1 MNIAIV
7 IPVFR
12 PDGRLKM
19 CIERLLRQSVMPDRI
34 LLNVLY
40 ENPVDREI
48 PEVYMDERIE
58 VRYTPREE
66 YDRAGSRD
74 TILRELDSDIV
85 IFMVQTAIPQNRYLV
100 EKLTEPFKEKRTA
113 VVYGRHMTDDECS
126 PIECCV
132 RQFNYPPKGMTKSL
146 EDAGKLGIR
155 TFFNS
160 NVCAAYRRRAYLET
174 EGFGKRM
181 IAGEDMLAARRLL
194 EKGWQAVYAPEA
206 EVIYYRNDDLHGLW
220 KRNFDIG
227 VAHAEH
233 PEMLENTK
241 PGKEGVRLVRVTSAL
256 LRQNHMEEY
265 LGEVLTRS
273 IVRYLAYQLG
283 RNYERLP
290 EGVVRKCSANKEYW
304 EKKSWDIFI
313 LQDMDRLYGMW
324 KIKSVARPISN

>member
-1 MNIAIV
+1 MNIEIV

-19 CIERLLRQSVMPDRI
+19 SIERLLRQSVMPDRI
-34 LLNVLY
+34 LLEVLY
-40 ENPVDREI
+40 ENLIDREI
-48 PEVYMDERIE
+48 PEIYMDKRIE
-58 VRYTPREE
+58 VRYTPKEE

-74 TILRELDSDIV
+74 AILRELDSDIV

-100 EKLTEPFKEKRTA
+100 EKLTEPFKEERTA

-146 EDAGKLGIR
+146 EDTGKLGIR

-160 NVCAAYRRRAYLET
+160 NVCAAYRRSAYLET

-194 EKGWQAVYAPEA
+194 EKGWQAVYVPEA

-233 PEMLENTK
+233 PEMIENTK

-304 EKKSWDIFI
+304 EKK
-313 LQDMDRLYGMW
+313 
-324 KIKSVARPISN
+324 

>member
-19 CIERLLRQSVMPDRI
+19 SIERLLRQSVMPDRI
-34 LLNVLY
+34 LLEVLY
-40 ENPVDREI
+40 ENPIDREI
-48 PEVYMDERIE
+48 PEIYMDKRIE
-58 VRYTPREE
+58 ARYTPKEE

-74 TILRELDSDIV
+74 AIIRELDSDIV
-85 IFMVQTAIPQNRYLV
+85 IFMVQMAIPQNRYLV
-100 EKLTEPFKEKRTA
+100 EKLTEPFKEERTA

-146 EDAGKLGIR
+146 EDTGKLGIR

-160 NVCAAYRRRAYLET
+160 NICAAYRRSAYLET

-194 EKGWQAVYAPEA
+194 EKGWQTVYAPEA
-206 EVIYYRNDDLHGLW
+206 EILYYRNDNLRELW
-220 KRNFDIG
+220 KRSFDIG

-233 PEMLENTK
+233 PEMIENTK
-241 PGKEGVRLVRVTSAL
+241 PGKEGMRLVRVTSAL
-256 LRQNHMEEY
+256 LKQNHMEEY
-265 LGEVLTRS
+265 LGEVAARS
-273 IVRYLAYQLG
+273 AVRYLAYHFG
-283 RNYERLP
+283 KHYAHLP
-290 EGVVRKCSANKEYW
+290 EHFVRKCSANKAYW
-304 EKKSWDIFI
+304 EKE
-313 LQDMDRLYGMW
+313 
-324 KIKSVARPISN
+324 

>member
-1 MNIAIV
+1 MNIEIV

-19 CIERLLRQSVMPDRI
+19 SIERLLRQSVMPDRI
-34 LLNVLY
+34 LLEVLY
-40 ENPVDREI
+40 ENLIDREI
-48 PEVYMDERIE
+48 PEIYIDKRIE
-58 VRYTPREE
+58 VRYTPKEE

-74 TILRELDSDIV
+74 TILRELDSDVV

-100 EKLTEPFKEKRTA
+100 EKLTEPFKEERTA

-132 RQFNYPPKGMTKSL
+132 RQFNYPPKGMIKSL

-233 PEMLENTK
+233 PEMIENTK

-304 EKKSWDIFI
+304 ERK
-313 LQDMDRLYGMW
+313 
-324 KIKSVARPISN
+324 

>member
-1 MNIAIV
+1 
-7 IPVFR
+7 
-12 PDGRLKM
+12 
-19 CIERLLRQSVMPDRI
+19 MPDRI

-58 VRYTPREE
+58 VRYMPKEE

-74 TILRELDSDIV
+74 MILRELDSDIV
-85 IFMVQTAIPQNRYLV
+85 IFMVQTAIPQNRYLI
-100 EKLTEPFKEKRTA
+100 EKLTEPFKEERTA
-113 VVYGRHMTDDECS
+113 IVYGRHMTDDECS

-233 PEMLENTK
+233 PEMIENTK

-273 IVRYLAYQLG
+273 IVRYLAYQFG

-304 EKKSWDIFI
+304 EKK
-313 LQDMDRLYGMW
+313 
-324 KIKSVARPISN
+324 

>member
-58 VRYTPREE
+58 VRYMPKEE

-304 EKKSWDIFI
+304 EKK
-313 LQDMDRLYGMW
+313 
-324 KIKSVARPISN
+324 

>member
-113 VVYGRHMTDDECS
+113 VVYGRHMTYDECS

-155 TFFNS
+155 TVFKS

-304 EKKSWDIFI
+304 EKK
-313 LQDMDRLYGMW
+313 
-324 KIKSVARPISN
+324 

>member
-1 MNIAIV
+1 MNIVIV

-58 VRYTPREE
+58 VRYTPKGE

-74 TILRELDSDIV
+74 TILRELDLDIV
-85 IFMVQTAIPQNRYLV
+85 IFMVQTAIPQNRYLI
-100 EKLTEPFKEKRTA
+100 EKLTEPFKEERTA

-206 EVIYYRNDDLHGLW
+206 EVIYYRNDDLYGLW

-233 PEMLENTK
+233 PEMIENTK

-290 EGVVRKCSANKEYW
+290 EGVVRKCSANKEYL
-304 EKKSWDIFI
+304 EKK
-313 LQDMDRLYGMW
+313 
-324 KIKSVARPISN
+324 

>member
-34 LLNVLY
+34 LLNILY

-48 PEVYMDERIE
+48 SEIYMDERIE
-58 VRYTPREE
+58 IRNTPREE
-66 YDRAGSRD
+66 NDRAGSRD
-74 TILRELDSDIV
+74 TILRELDSDGV
-85 IFMVQTAIPQNRYLV
+85 IIMVQTAIPQNRYLI
-100 EKLTEPFKEKRTA
+100 EKLTEPFKEERTA

-206 EVIYYRNDDLHGLW
+206 EVIYYRNDDLYGLW

-233 PEMLENTK
+233 PEMIENTK

-290 EGVVRKCSANKEYW
+290 ERVVRKCSANKEYW
-304 EKKSWDIFI
+304 EKK
-313 LQDMDRLYGMW
+313 
-324 KIKSVARPISN
+324 

>member
-58 VRYTPREE
+58 VRYTPKGE

-74 TILRELDSDIV
+74 TILRELDLDIV
-85 IFMVQTAIPQNRYLV
+85 IFMVQTAIPQNRYLI
-100 EKLTEPFKEKRTA
+100 EKLTEPFKEERTA
-113 VVYGRHMTDDECS
+113 VVYGRHMTDAECS

-206 EVIYYRNDDLHGLW
+206 EVIYYRNDDLYGLW

-233 PEMLENTK
+233 PEMIENTK

-304 EKKSWDIFI
+304 EKK
-313 LQDMDRLYGMW
+313 
-324 KIKSVARPISN
+324 